1 MKTDSQEEKKK
12 KTRFPGPKAECHF
25 SSALHIPTQV
35 LAFKTKSKGSKN
47 NPL

>member
-1 MKTDSQEEKKK
+1 MKTDSQEEKK